1 MRIQCLAVV
10 VAVLSCV
17 LMHGRDARAFVRH
30 TVDDQELL
38 DVRTAS
44 PAAADAY
51 VQAEERLRAGD
62 LTTAEKLL
70 AKARELRPHSFL
82 LARRHCQVLTELGQ
96 RDAAL
101 AACKVAMSGSTAMD
115 GRAYVGALMSGSH
128 LAKPKELAD
137 AVREAANARHLT
149 DQPIFANAAFCDIA
163 NHIGDD
169 AMFTRCSTAL
179 EKSAP
184 GHFETIRWRAARAGA
199 PVWLLWA
206 GWSLLAA
213 LGVFTFAHAFLR
225 WFRSPAPRARKAGAA
240 ATVALACT
248 VSLTAP
254 ARAAGPDSPSANPS
268 AEAPAM
274 PAEPAADP
282 APRQHFQLSHFV
294 INFDDPESQIPTI
307 KERNLDPLEFGYFL
321 QDLSAEA
328 LKAERKKDYRY
339 AVKFW
344 RASAKAVPDE
354 AIGFSRVCRAYQ
366 MLEER
371 ENALP
376 YCARALILHGA
387 TSEDYLRF
395 SELMVA
401 SPGAL
406 TAEEIKDMDDAI
418 AHLRAQPDAAEPTVA
433 GPAAVM
439 ECQLGV
445 KEDDAKRLKSCT
457 AVLAKTAPN
466 DPHTLTFQWS
476 LAMKQHDYSE
486 ARRLLA
492 QMATTKMLPEA
503 QEKLRFATD
512 KAATWWRRP
521 FTDPRYGFGTLL
533 LIGLGALFVIRKR
546 AQLRDASP
554 TGTAAAS

>member
-1 MRIQCLAVV
+1 VRIQFLAVV
-10 VAVLSCV
+10 VAVLLSV
-17 LMHGRDARAFVRH
+17 LTQGREARAFVRH
-30 TVDDQELL
+30 TIDDQELL

-51 VQAEERLRAGD
+51 VQAEQLLRAGD
-62 LTTAEKLL
+62 LAGAEKLL
-70 AKARELRPHSFL
+70 AKALELRPNSFL

-101 AACKVAMSGSTAMD
+101 AACKVALSGASAMD
-115 GRAYVGALMSGSH
+115 ARAYIGALMSAPG

-137 AVREAANARHLT
+137 AVREAVTARRLT
-149 DQPIFANAAFCDIA
+149 GQPFADAAFCDIA
-163 NHIGDD
+163 NHIGDN
-169 AMFTRCSTAL
+169 AMFTRCLTAL

-184 GHFETIRWRAARAGA
+184 GYFETTRWRSARGGA

-206 GWSLLAA
+206 GWAMLGA
-213 LGVFTFAHAFLR
+213 LGVFTAGHAFLR
-225 WFRSPAPRARKAGAA
+225 WFRNPAPRARKAGAA
-240 ATVALACT
+240 ATVALACS
-248 VSLTAP
+248 VSFTAP
-254 ARAAGPDSPSANPS
+254 ARA
-268 AEAPAM
+268 E
-274 PAEPAADP
+274 EPAAAPSAAASAAPADP
-282 APRQHFQLSHFV
+282 ALDPANQRQHFQLSHFV

-321 QDLSAEA
+321 QDLAAEA

-354 AIGFSRVCRAYQ
+354 AIGFSRVCRTYQ
-366 MLEER
+366 ILEER

-376 YCARALILHGA
+376 YCARALVLHGA
-387 TSEDYLRF
+387 TAEDYLRF
-395 SELMVA
+395 SDLMVA

-406 TAEEIKDMDDAI
+406 TADEIKDMDEAI
-418 AHLRAQPDAAEPTVA
+418 AHLRAQPDAAEVKVA

-445 KEDDAKRLKSCT
+445 KEDDEKRLANCT
-457 AVLAKTAPN
+457 SILAKTAPN

-476 LAMKQHDYSE
+476 LAMKRHDYSE

-492 QMATTKMLPEA
+492 QMATTKMLPDA
-503 QEKLRFATD
+503 QEKLRAATD

-521 FTDPRYGFGTLL
+521 FTDPRYGFGTLFV
-533 LIGLGALFVIRKR
+533 IALGALLVIRKR
-546 AQLRDASP
+546 AQLREMPPPGAAPAS
-554 TGTAAAS
+554 